1 MSTLIAIV
9 KVPESE
15 DMTALPAETQAVLD
29 ALIVRRQELPLSRAV
44 LGYRVVIVCFVN
56 PNGDNPLP
64 VLNGMIAAHSLD
76 WEILRLQDWSAH
88 TEDDGEGG
96 TVEVVTAYKTD
107 GDVTPYLVPQPV
119 MDENGNVINTYLPAL
134 AVMAGQ
140 APWQ

>member
-9 KVPESE
+9 KVPENE
-15 DMTALPAETQAVLD
+15 DMTALPAETQAL
-29 ALIVRRQELPLSRAV
+29 LLQMIVRRQSLPLSQSV
-44 LGYRVVIVCFVN
+44 LGYRLVIVCFN
-56 PNGDNPLP
+56 SPDPDPLP
-64 VLNGMIAAHSLD
+64 VLNGMIAAHGLD
-76 WEILRLQDWSAH
+76 WEILRLQDWSPH
-88 TEDDGEGG
+88 TEDDGEGNA
-96 TVEVVTAYKTD
+96 VSVVTAYKSD